1 MLDNIVR
8 MIQNEKT
15 EGDMEMWLM
24 WLMTYLG
31 ISPKV
36 KDIQFMMKQ
45 QTITSKLFDNFTWI
59 STNDLSVIEDYWSA
73 NCLM

>member
-8 MIQNEKT
+8 MIQSEKT
-15 EGDMEMWLM
+15 EGDREM

-31 ISPKV
+31 ISPKL

-45 QTITSKLFDNFTWI
+45 QTITSKLFDNFMWI
-59 STNDLSVIEDYWSA
+59 STNDLSVIKDYWSA